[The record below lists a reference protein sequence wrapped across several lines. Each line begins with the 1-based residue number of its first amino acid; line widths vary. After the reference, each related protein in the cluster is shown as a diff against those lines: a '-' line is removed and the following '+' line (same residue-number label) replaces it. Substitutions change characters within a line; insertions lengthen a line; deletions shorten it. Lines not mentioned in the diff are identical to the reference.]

1 MESRMDIVVVRHDAA
16 AVLKV
21 AGSLDAMTAE
31 TLFNALTS
39 ELEGG
44 YVRLIADFQEVHYA
58 SSAGLRVILRG
69 LKDAKR
75 KGGDFRLAGAQGNV
89 YKVLKLSGFTGIL
102 QCFDDAEQA
111 LASFGG

>member
-1 MESRMDIVVVRHDAA
+1 MESRMDIVVARHETVAI
-16 AVLKV
+16 LKV

-31 TLFNALTS
+31 TLFSALNS

-44 YVRLIADFQEVHYA
+44 YVHLIADFEDVHYA

-69 LKDAKR
+69 LKGAKR

-102 QCFDDAEQA
+102 QCFDDADLA
-111 LASFGG
+111 LASFLG